1 MEPGRPILLSAI
13 TLTLRY
19 EENSEQPQKIYGSV
33 TILSWL
39 LLQ

>member
-1 MEPGRPILLSAI
+1 MEPGRPEVSTEI
-13 TLTLRY
+13 RY